1 MKQVKSLKLKVKSSS
16 FGFTLIEIMVAVM
29 VISFMSGG
37 GVAAYRRLND
47 RALVEG
53 AAKQVEQALRETQ
66 KRASSGVK
74 PTGCSGALASY
85 SISMGGALG
94 EDRYS
99 IQADCATTDPAAETF
114 DLPTGTRFPLE
125 KRVSFPALGKGATPE
140 TIWVQNDSQQI
151 TYELRV
157 SQGGSLSGLGQ
168 AEGAVPTP
176 TPTPIPEAA
185 NLVPNPGFEI
195 GSPASWGT
203 SSSGCSITPTYQWT
217 SPTKHSGTYAVGI
230 KYTGAVGCTAQYQT
244 SSTAAPVI
252 AGSSYYFSGWIKASG
267 VVNKAFL
274 RVSFYN
280 SSGLLITSVNSAS
293 QVGTTSWTQ
302 VTQTMSAPSGAVS
315 ARIHVRLLDAG
326 TAYFDD
332 LMFAKL

>member
-1 MKQVKSLKLKVKSSS
+1 M
-16 FGFTLIEIMVAVM
+16 
-29 VISFMSGG
+29 
-37 GVAAYRRLND
+37 
-47 RALVEG
+47 
-53 AAKQVEQALRETQ
+53 
-66 KRASSGVK
+66 
-74 PTGCSGALASY
+74 ASY

-217 SPTKHSGTYAVGI
+217 STTKHSGTYAVGLNI
-230 KYTGAVGCTAQYQT
+230 PELW
-244 SSTAAPVI
+244 AARLNIRPHR
-252 AGSSYYFSGWIKASG
+252 
-267 VVNKAFL
+267 L
-274 RVSFYN
+274 RP
-280 SSGLLITSVNSAS
+280 LLLRGHRITSP
-293 QVGTTSWTQ
+293 VGSKPREW
-302 VTQTMSAPSGAVS
+302 
-315 ARIHVRLLDAG
+315 
-326 TAYFDD
+326 
-332 LMFAKL
+332 